1 MFDNL
6 KTFFDKKTDLTE
18 ISFDSEKIAVVA
30 LLISTAKYD
39 GNFDESERLEIH
51 NLIKDYFSLS
61 SESTDDLFKAAE
73 KIENEANDLQQ
84 FTRSLNKLLNEEEK
98 LKIVELIW
106 KIVMADGIIDNYE
119 ENLVRRLSGL
129 LYLQDKDIGNIKNK
143 LTNDIHS

>member
-1 MFDNL
+1 MFDKL
-6 KTFFDKKTDLTE
+6 KTFFDKKTE
-18 ISFDSEKIAVVA
+18 ISEFSFDSDKIAIVA

-39 GNFDESERLEIH
+39 GNFDDSEKIEIQK
-51 NLIKDYFSLS
+51 LIEIYFSLS
-61 SESTDDLFKAAE
+61 SQNTDDLFKAAE
-73 KIENEANDLQQ
+73 KIESEANDLQQ
-84 FTRSLNKLLNEEEK
+84 FTRSLNEVLNEEEK
-98 LKIVELIW
+98 LTIMELIW

>member
-30 LLISTAKYD
+30 LLISPAKYD
-39 GNFDESERLEIH
+39 GNFDESEKLEIH
-51 NLIKDYFSLS
+51 NLIKNYFSLS

>member
-1 MFDNL
+1 MFDKL
-6 KTFFDKKTDLTE
+6 KTFFDKKTQISE

-39 GNFDESERLEIH
+39 GNFDDSEKLEIH
-51 NLIKDYFSLS
+51 KLIKNYFLLS

-73 KIENEANDLQQ
+73 EIENEANDLQQ
-84 FTRSLNKLLNEEEK
+84 FTRSLNKILSEKEK
-98 LKIVELIW
+98 LKIIELIW

>member
-39 GNFDESERLEIH
+39 GNFDESEKLEIH
-51 NLIKDYFSLS
+51 NLIKNYFSLS

>member
-1 MFDNL
+1 MFDKL
-6 KTFFDKKTDLTE
+6 KNFFDKKTE
-18 ISFDSEKIAVVA
+18 ISEFSFDSDKIAIVA

-39 GNFDESERLEIH
+39 GNFDDSEKIEIQKLIES
-51 NLIKDYFSLS
+51 YFSLS
-61 SESTDDLFKAAE
+61 SQNTDDLFKAAE

-84 FTRSLNKLLNEEEK
+84 FTRSLNEVLNEEEK
-98 LKIVELIW
+98 LTIMELIW

>member
-51 NLIKDYFSLS
+51 NLIKNYFSLS
-61 SESTDDLFKAAE
+61 SKNTDDLFKAAE

>member
-39 GNFDESERLEIH
+39 GNFDESERIEIH
-51 NLIKDYFSLS
+51 NLIKNYFSLS
-61 SESTDDLFKAAE
+61 SENTDDLFKAAQ

-98 LKIVELIW
+98 LKIIEMIW

>member
-6 KTFFDKKTDLTE
+6 KTFFDKKTNLTE

-51 NLIKDYFSLS
+51 NLIKNYFSLS
-61 SESTDDLFKAAE
+61 SENTDDLFKAAE

-98 LKIVELIW
+98 LKIVKLIW

>member
-51 NLIKDYFSLS
+51 NLIKNYFSLS
-61 SESTDDLFKAAE
+61 NESTDDLFKAAE

>member
-6 KTFFDKKTDLTE
+6 KTFFDKKTNLTE

-51 NLIKDYFSLS
+51 NLIKNYFSLS

-98 LKIVELIW
+98 LKIIELIW

>member
-51 NLIKDYFSLS
+51 NLIKNYFSLS

-98 LKIVELIW
+98 LKIIEMIW

>member
-51 NLIKDYFSLS
+51 NLIKNYFSLS
-61 SESTDDLFKAAE
+61 IESTNDLFKAAE

>member
-39 GNFDESERLEIH
+39 GNFDESEKLEIH
-51 NLIKDYFSLS
+51 NLIKNYFSLS

-84 FTRSLNKLLNEEEK
+84 FTRSLNELLNEEEK

>member
-51 NLIKDYFSLS
+51 NLIKNYFSLS
-61 SESTDDLFKAAE
+61 SENTDDLFKAAE

>member
-1 MFDNL
+1 M
-6 KTFFDKKTDLTE
+6 
-18 ISFDSEKIAVVA
+18 I
-30 LLISTAKYD
+30 
-39 GNFDESERLEIH
+39 ES
-51 NLIKDYFSLS
+51 YFSLS
-61 SESTDDLFKAAE
+61 SQNTDDLFKAAE

-84 FTRSLNKLLNEEEK
+84 FTRSLNEVLNEEEK
-98 LKIVELIW
+98 LTIMELIW